1 MTCGNHRHTRI
12 GDRRGVPYLF
22 LLKLASVSFYPTHSS
37 FFFTGKIWLYFAA
50 AVWKRS
56 KRREGEK
63 GETEKNKFLK
73 YL

>member
-1 MTCGNHRHTRI
+1 
-12 GDRRGVPYLF
+12 
-22 LLKLASVSFYPTHSS
+22 VSFYPTHSS